1 MHPMRN
7 LVSRLQ
13 KSPSS
18 ADSGPVSAI
27 WQGVLHIAAIY
38 ALARLFI
45 PWLLLDVTFDKVL
58 PFLLGHP
65 LGGNPF
71 QFLFSNLL
79 AFSILPGFVAGFVN
93 AKLFGNRV
101 IRFVW
106 LVPVAVLLLLFVFI
120 GPGMYPTMLWDSD
133 FRQAFHYFFGAGFR
147 IIGEYHNYRDLPTLA
162 SQNMKDFLRG
172 YAQLRVTVPAYVGV
186 GYSLGA
192 GLSLAMKKKNA
203 RSQTIPTVVTEAST
217 AR

>member
-13 KSPSS
+13 KSLSS
-18 ADSGPVSAI
+18 AGSGPVSAI

-38 ALARLFI
+38 ALARLFT
-45 PWLLLDVTFDKVL
+45 PWLLDVTLDKVL
-58 PFLLGHP
+58 PFLLGRP

-71 QFLFSNLL
+71 QFFFSHLL
-79 AFSILPGFVAGFVN
+79 AFSFLPGLVAGFAI
-93 AKLFGNRV
+93 AKIFGNKI

-106 LVPVAVLLLLFVFI
+106 LVPVAVLLFLFVFT
-120 GPGMYPTMLWDSD
+120 GPGMYPTMLWESD

-147 IIGEYHNYRDLPTLA
+147 IVGEFHNFRDFPTLMG
-162 SQNMKDFLRG
+162 QNMSEFLRG
-172 YAQLRVTVPAYVGV
+172 YAQLRVTVPAYVGA

-192 GLSLAMKKKNA
+192 WLSLGIKKKNV
-203 RSQTIPTVVTEAST
+203 RSQTISKVVTEVST
-217 AR
+217 AS

>member
-1 MHPMRN
+1 MRN
-7 LVSRLQ
+7 LVGKLQ
-13 KSPSS
+13 KSLSS
-18 ADSGPVSAI
+18 AYSGPVSAT
-27 WQGVLHIAAIY
+27 WQGILHVAAIY
-38 ALARLFI
+38 VLARLFT
-45 PWLLLDVTFDKVL
+45 PWLLDVTLEGVL

-71 QFLFSNLL
+71 QFFFSHLL

-106 LVPVAVLLLLFVFI
+106 LVPVAILFFLFVFT
-120 GPGMYPTMLWDSD
+120 GPGMYSTMLWDSD

-147 IIGEYHNYRDLPTLA
+147 IVGEYHNYRDLPTLM
-162 SQNMKDFLRG
+162 SQNMKEFLRG

-192 GLSLAMKKKNA
+192 GLSLGIKRKNA
-203 RSQTIPTVVTEAST
+203 RSQTLPKVVTEAST
-217 AR
+217 AS

>member
-13 KSPSS
+13 KSLSS
-18 ADSGPVSAI
+18 VDAGPVSAI
-27 WQGVLHIAAIY
+27 WQGILHVAAIY
-38 ALARLFI
+38 FLARLFT
-45 PWLLLDVTFDKVL
+45 PWLLDVTHDRVI

-65 LGGNPF
+65 LGENPF
-71 QFLFSNLL
+71 QYFFSHLL

-93 AKLFGNRV
+93 AKLFGNSV

-106 LVPVAVLLLLFVFI
+106 LVPVTILLFLFVFT
-120 GPGMYPTMLWDSD
+120 GPGMLPTMLWDSD

-147 IIGEYHNYRDLPTLA
+147 IVGEYHTYRGLPTLM

-192 GLSLAMKKKNA
+192 GLSLGIKKKNV
-203 RSQTIPTVVTEAST
+203 RSQTIPNVVSEAST
-217 AR
+217 AS